1 MTKQEMRLI
10 KMTHEKA
17 FNYLKEL
24 SNTHPKAFKL
34 YSLYRVVNDKDGQ
47 AYYLFEFDVNLP
59 FTKSHASIIFNINE
73 LGDKDFVTNLTD
85 KIDKLILGSDYDE
98 LINRLARDN
107 GLLTVNWGLYRAGLE
122 FYLKDYKLTKVSTFF
137 DKVTESSDVDF
148 EGEHLILAEINSII
162 TTPVY
167 RFADFDSF
175 ITEVNCMPSKPKAFC
190 NKNIVSKL
198 TEDDTFTFTLNF
210 MYKPA
215 HSIVRITKTQGDS
228 FEFPVKYL
236 EYLMPYVELVAVDV
250 NDTTVSFNL

>member
-1 MTKQEMRLI
+1 
-10 KMTHEKA
+10 MTHEKA

-24 SNTHPKAFKL
+24 SKTHPKAFKL
-34 YSLYRVVNDKDGQ
+34 YSLYRAVNDKDGQ

-73 LGDKDFVTNLTD
+73 LGDKEFVTNLTD

-98 LINRLARDN
+98 LINRLALDN
-107 GLLTVNWGLYRAGLE
+107 GLLTINWGLYRAGLE
-122 FYLKDYKLTKVSTFF
+122 FYPKDYKLTKVSTFF
-137 DKVTESSDVDF
+137 DKVTESSGVDF

-175 ITEVNCMPSKPKAFC
+175 ITEINCMPSKPKAFC

>member
-1 MTKQEMRLI
+1 MTY
-10 KMTHEKA
+10 EKA

-24 SNTHPKAFKL
+24 SKTHPKAFKL
-34 YSLYRVVNDKDGQ
+34 YSLYRAVNASDGQ

-107 GLLTVNWGLYRAGLE
+107 GLLTVNWSLYRAGLE
-122 FYLKDYKLTKVSTFF
+122 LYLKDYKLTKASTFF
-137 DKVTESSDVDF
+137 DKVPELSDVDF

-162 TTPVY
+162 TTPAY

-175 ITEVNCMPSKPKAFC
+175 ITEINCLPSKTKAFC
-190 NKNIVSKL
+190 NKNIVPNFAKQ
-198 TEDDTFTFTLNF
+198 DTFTFTSSF
-210 MYKPA
+210 IYKPA

-236 EYLMPYVELVAVDV
+236 EHLMPYVEPVVTET
-250 NDTTVSFNL
+250 NDTTVSYDL

>member
-1 MTKQEMRLI
+1 
-10 KMTHEKA
+10 MTHEKA

-24 SNTHPKAFKL
+24 SKTHPKAFKL
-34 YSLYRVVNDKDGQ
+34 YSLYRAVNDKDGQ
-47 AYYLFEFDVNLP
+47 VYYLFEFDVNLP

-73 LGDKDFVTNLTD
+73 LGDKEFVTNLTD

-122 FYLKDYKLTKVSTFF
+122 FYLKDYKLTKASTFF
-137 DKVTESSDVDF
+137 DKAPESSDVDF
-148 EGEHLILAEINSII
+148 EGEHLILAEINSLV

-236 EYLMPYVELVAVDV
+236 EHLMPYVEPVVTET
-250 NDTTVSFNL
+250 NDTTVSYDL

>member
-24 SNTHPKAFKL
+24 SKTRPKAFKL
-34 YSLYRVVNDKDGQ
+34 YSLYRAVNVSDGQ

-73 LGDKDFVTNLTD
+73 LGDKDFVINLTD

-122 FYLKDYKLTKVSTFF
+122 FYLKDYKLTKASTFF
-137 DKVTESSDVDF
+137 DKAPESSDVDF
-148 EGEHLILAEINSII
+148 EGEHLILAEINSLV

>member
-1 MTKQEMRLI
+1 
-10 KMTHEKA
+10 MTHEKA

-24 SNTHPKAFKL
+24 SKTHPKAFKL
-34 YSLYRVVNDKDGQ
+34 YSLYRAVNDKDGQ
-47 AYYLFEFDVNLP
+47 AYYLFEFDINLP
-59 FTKSHASIIFNINE
+59 FTKSHASIVFNINE
-73 LGDKDFVTNLTD
+73 LGDKEFVTNLTD

-98 LINRLARDN
+98 LINRLARGK

-137 DKVTESSDVDF
+137 DKVPESSGVDF
-148 EGEHLILAEINSII
+148 EGEHLILAEINSLI

-236 EYLMPYVELVAVDV
+236 DYLMPYVELVAADV
-250 NDTTVSFNL
+250 NDTTVSFDL

>member
-1 MTKQEMRLI
+1 MTY
-10 KMTHEKA
+10 EKA

-24 SNTHPKAFKL
+24 SKTHPKAFKL
-34 YSLYRVVNDKDGQ
+34 YSLYRAVNVSDGQ

-122 FYLKDYKLTKVSTFF
+122 FYLKDYKLTKASTFF
-137 DKVTESSDVDF
+137 DKAPESSDVDF
-148 EGEHLILAEINSII
+148 EGEHLILAEINSLV

>member
-1 MTKQEMRLI
+1 MTYK
-10 KMTHEKA
+10 KA

-24 SNTHPKAFKL
+24 SKTHPKAFRL
-34 YSLYRVVNDKDGQ
+34 YSLYRAVNDKDGQ

-73 LGDKDFVTNLTD
+73 LGDKEFVTNLTD

-107 GLLTVNWGLYRAGLE
+107 GLLTINWGLYRAGLE
-122 FYLKDYKLTKVSTFF
+122 FYLKDYKLTKASTFF
-137 DKVTESSDVDF
+137 DKAPESSDVDF
-148 EGEHLILAEINSII
+148 EGEHLILAEINSLV

-236 EYLMPYVELVAVDV
+236 EYLMPYVELIPNMQTNNTNFD
-250 NDTTVSFNL
+250 L

>member
-1 MTKQEMRLI
+1 
-10 KMTHEKA
+10 MTHEKA

-24 SNTHPKAFKL
+24 SKTHPKAFKL
-34 YSLYRVVNDKDGQ
+34 YSLYRAVNDKDGQ
-47 AYYLFEFDVNLP
+47 VYYLFEFDVNLP
-59 FTKSHASIIFNINE
+59 FTKSHASIVFNINE
-73 LGDKDFVTNLTD
+73 LGDKEFVTNLTD

-137 DKVTESSDVDF
+137 DKVPESSDVDF
-148 EGEHLILAEINSII
+148 EGEHLILAEINSLI

-167 RFADFDSF
+167 RFADFDDF
-175 ITEVNCMPSKPKAFC
+175 ITEINCLPSKTKAFC
-190 NKNIVSKL
+190 NKNIVPNFAKP
-198 TEDDTFTFTLNF
+198 DIFTFTSNF

-236 EYLMPYVELVAVDV
+236 DYLMPYVELVAVDV
-250 NDTTVSFNL
+250 NDTTVSYNL

>member
-1 MTKQEMRLI
+1 
-10 KMTHEKA
+10 MTHEKA

-24 SNTHPKAFKL
+24 SKTRPKAFKL
-34 YSLYRVVNDKDGQ
+34 YSLYRAVNVSDGQ

-73 LGDKDFVTNLTD
+73 LGDKDFVINLTD

-137 DKVTESSDVDF
+137 DKVPESSGVDF

>member
-1 MTKQEMRLI
+1 
-10 KMTHEKA
+10 MTHEKA

-148 EGEHLILAEINSII
+148 GGEHLILAEINSII

>member
-1 MTKQEMRLI
+1 
-10 KMTHEKA
+10 MTHEKA
-17 FNYLKEL
+17 YNYLKEL
-24 SNTHPKAFKL
+24 AQTHPKAFKL
-34 YSLYRVVNDKDGQ
+34 YSLYRAVNDKDGQ

-59 FTKSHASIIFNINE
+59 FTKSHASIVFNINE
-73 LGDKDFVTNLTD
+73 LGDKDFVINLTD

-122 FYLKDYKLTKVSTFF
+122 FYLKDYKLTKASTFF
-137 DKVTESSDVDF
+137 DKAPESSDVDF
-148 EGEHLILAEINSII
+148 EGEHLILAEINSLI

-198 TEDDTFTFTLNF
+198 TEDDTFTFTSSF
-210 MYKPA
+210 IYKLA
-215 HSIVRITKTQGDS
+215 HSIVRITKTQGDII
-228 FEFPVKYL
+228 EFPVKYL
-236 EYLMPYVELVAVDV
+236 EYLMPYVEPVAADV
-250 NDTTVSFNL
+250 NDTSVSFDL

>member
-1 MTKQEMRLI
+1 MTKQ
-10 KMTHEKA
+10 KA

-24 SNTHPKAFKL
+24 SKTHPKAFKL
-34 YSLYRVVNDKDGQ
+34 YSLYRAVNDKDGQ

>member
-1 MTKQEMRLI
+1 
-10 KMTHEKA
+10 MTHEKA

-24 SNTHPKAFKL
+24 SKTHPKAFKL
-34 YSLYRVVNDKDGQ
+34 YSLYRAVNDKDGQ

-73 LGDKDFVTNLTD
+73 LGDKEFVTNLTD

-137 DKVTESSDVDF
+137 DKVPESSGVDF
-148 EGEHLILAEINSII
+148 EGEHLILAEINSLI

-198 TEDDTFTFTLNF
+198 TEDDTFTFTSNF

>member
-1 MTKQEMRLI
+1 
-10 KMTHEKA
+10 MTHEKA

-24 SNTHPKAFKL
+24 SKTRPKAFKL
-34 YSLYRVVNDKDGQ
+34 YSLYRAVNASDGQ

-59 FTKSHASIIFNINE
+59 FTKSHASIVFNINE
-73 LGDKDFVTNLTD
+73 LGDKEFVTNLTD

-137 DKVTESSDVDF
+137 DKVTESSAVDF
-148 EGEHLILAEINSII
+148 EGKHLILAEINSLV
-162 TTPVY
+162 TTPTY
-167 RFADFDSF
+167 RFADFDGF
-175 ITEVNCMPSKPKAFC
+175 VTEVNCLPSKTKAFC
-190 NKNIVSKL
+190 NKNIVPKF
-198 TEDDTFTFTLNF
+198 TEHDTFTFTSNF

-236 EYLMPYVELVAVDV
+236 DYLMPYVELNMQV
-250 NDTTVSFNL
+250 NNMNFDL

>member
-1 MTKQEMRLI
+1 
-10 KMTHEKA
+10 MTHEKA

-24 SNTHPKAFKL
+24 SKTHPKAFKL
-34 YSLYRVVNDKDGQ
+34 YSLYRAVNAKDGQ

-59 FTKSHASIIFNINE
+59 FTKSHASIVFNINE
-73 LGDKDFVTNLTD
+73 LGDKEFVTNLTD

-122 FYLKDYKLTKVSTFF
+122 FYLKDYKLTKASIFF
-137 DKVTESSDVDF
+137 DKVVELSDVDF
-148 EGEHLILAEINSII
+148 EGEHLILAEINSLV

-175 ITEVNCMPSKPKAFC
+175 ITEINCLPSKPKAFC
-190 NKNIVSKL
+190 NKNIVPNFA
-198 TEDDTFTFTLNF
+198 EQDTFTFTSNF

-250 NDTTVSFNL
+250 NDTTVSYDL

>member
-1 MTKQEMRLI
+1 MA
-10 KMTHEKA
+10 HEKA

-24 SNTHPKAFKL
+24 SKTHPKAFKL
-34 YSLYRVVNDKDGQ
+34 YSFYRTVNASDGQ

-59 FTKSHASIIFNINE
+59 FTKSHASIVFNINE
-73 LGDKDFVTNLTD
+73 LGDKEFVTNLTD

-137 DKVTESSDVDF
+137 DKVPESSGVDF
-148 EGEHLILAEINSII
+148 EGEHLILAEINSLI

-236 EYLMPYVELVAVDV
+236 EHLMPYVEPVAADV
-250 NDTTVSFNL
+250 NDTTVSFDL

>member
-1 MTKQEMRLI
+1 MTY
-10 KMTHEKA
+10 EKA

-24 SNTHPKAFKL
+24 SKTHPKAFKL
-34 YSLYRVVNDKDGQ
+34 YSLYRAVNDKDGQ

-59 FTKSHASIIFNINE
+59 FTKSHASIVFNINE
-73 LGDKDFVTNLTD
+73 LGDKEFVTNLTD

-122 FYLKDYKLTKVSTFF
+122 FYLKDYKLTKVSIFF
-137 DKVTESSDVDF
+137 DKVPESSGVDF

-175 ITEVNCMPSKPKAFC
+175 ITEVNCMPSKPKAFY

-198 TEDDTFTFTLNF
+198 TEDDTFTFTSNF

>member
-1 MTKQEMRLI
+1 MTY
-10 KMTHEKA
+10 EKA

-24 SNTHPKAFKL
+24 SKTHPKAFKL
-34 YSLYRVVNDKDGQ
+34 YSLYRAVNDKDGQ
-47 AYYLFEFDVNLP
+47 AYYLFEFDINLP
-59 FTKSHASIIFNINE
+59 FTKSHASIVFNINE
-73 LGDKDFVTNLTD
+73 LGDKEFVTNLTD

-98 LINRLARDN
+98 LINRLARDK

-137 DKVTESSDVDF
+137 DKVPESSGVDF
-148 EGEHLILAEINSII
+148 EGEHLILAEINSLI

-167 RFADFDSF
+167 RFADFDDF
-175 ITEVNCMPSKPKAFC
+175 ITEINCLQSKTKAFC
-190 NKNIVSKL
+190 NKNIVPNFAKQ
-198 TEDDTFTFTLNF
+198 DIFTFTLNF

-236 EYLMPYVELVAVDV
+236 EHLMPYVGPVVTET
-250 NDTTVSFNL
+250 NDTTVSYDL

>member
-1 MTKQEMRLI
+1 M
-10 KMTHEKA
+10 
-17 FNYLKEL
+17 
-24 SNTHPKAFKL
+24 
-34 YSLYRVVNDKDGQ
+34 
-47 AYYLFEFDVNLP
+47 FEFGVNLP

-73 LGDKDFVTNLTD
+73 LGDKEFVTNLTD

-122 FYLKDYKLTKVSTFF
+122 FYLKDYKLTKASTFF
-137 DKVTESSDVDF
+137 DKAPESSDVDF
-148 EGEHLILAEINSII
+148 EGEHLILAEINSLV

>member
-1 MTKQEMRLI
+1 
-10 KMTHEKA
+10 MTHEKA

-24 SNTHPKAFKL
+24 SKTHPKAFKL
-34 YSLYRVVNDKDGQ
+34 YSLYRAVNVSDGQ

-73 LGDKDFVTNLTD
+73 LGDKDFVINLTD

-137 DKVTESSDVDF
+137 DKVPESSGVDF

-198 TEDDTFTFTLNF
+198 TEDDTFTFTSNF

-215 HSIVRITKTQGDS
+215 HSIVRITKAQGDS

-236 EYLMPYVELVAVDV
+236 EYLMPYVEPVAADV
-250 NDTTVSFNL
+250 NDTTVSFDL

>member
-10 KMTHEKA
+10 KMAHEKA

-24 SNTHPKAFKL
+24 SKTHPKAFKL
-34 YSLYRVVNDKDGQ
+34 YSLYRAVNASDGQ

-73 LGDKDFVTNLTD
+73 LGDKEFVTNLTD

-137 DKVTESSDVDF
+137 DKVPESSGVDF

-198 TEDDTFTFTLNF
+198 TEDDTFTFTSNF

-215 HSIVRITKTQGDS
+215 HSIVRITKAQGDII
-228 FEFPVKYL
+228 EFPVKYL
-236 EYLMPYVELVAVDV
+236 EHLMPYVEPVAADV
-250 NDTTVSFNL
+250 NDTTVSFDL

>member
-1 MTKQEMRLI
+1 
-10 KMTHEKA
+10 MTHEKA

-24 SNTHPKAFKL
+24 SKTHPKAFKL
-34 YSLYRVVNDKDGQ
+34 YSLYRAVNDKDGQ

-59 FTKSHASIIFNINE
+59 FTKSHASIVFNINE
-73 LGDKDFVTNLTD
+73 LGDKEFVTNLTD

-98 LINRLARDN
+98 LINRLARGN

-137 DKVTESSDVDF
+137 DKVPESSGVDF
-148 EGEHLILAEINSII
+148 EGEHLILAEINSLV

-198 TEDDTFTFTLNF
+198 TEDDTFTFTSSF
-210 MYKPA
+210 IYKPA
-215 HSIVRITKTQGDS
+215 HSIVRITKTQGEII
-228 FEFPVKYL
+228 EFPTKYS
-236 EYLMPYVELVAVDV
+236 EFLMPYVELEQSMQTDNKA
-250 NDTTVSFNL
+250 SFDL

>member
-1 MTKQEMRLI
+1 
-10 KMTHEKA
+10 MTHEKA

-24 SNTHPKAFKL
+24 SNTHSKAFKL

>member
-1 MTKQEMRLI
+1 
-10 KMTHEKA
+10 MTHEKA

-24 SNTHPKAFKL
+24 SKTRPKAFKL
-34 YSLYRVVNDKDGQ
+34 YSLYRAVNVSDGQ

-73 LGDKDFVTNLTD
+73 LGDKDFVINLTD

-122 FYLKDYKLTKVSTFF
+122 FYLKDYKLTKASTFF
-137 DKVTESSDVDF
+137 DKAPESSDVDF
-148 EGEHLILAEINSII
+148 EGEHLILAEINSLV

>member
-1 MTKQEMRLI
+1 MTY
-10 KMTHEKA
+10 EKA

-24 SNTHPKAFKL
+24 SKTHPKAFKL
-34 YSLYRVVNDKDGQ
+34 YSLYRAVNDKDGQ

-73 LGDKDFVTNLTD
+73 LGDKNFVTNLTD
-85 KIDKLILGSDYDE
+85 KIDKLILRSDYDE

-107 GLLTVNWGLYRAGLE
+107 GLLTINWGLYRAGLE

-137 DKVTESSDVDF
+137 DKVTESSAVDF

>member
-1 MTKQEMRLI
+1 
-10 KMTHEKA
+10 MTHEKA

-24 SNTHPKAFKL
+24 SKTHPKAFKL
-34 YSLYRVVNDKDGQ
+34 YSLYRAVNVSDGQ

-137 DKVTESSDVDF
+137 DKVPESSGVDF

-175 ITEVNCMPSKPKAFC
+175 ITEVNCMPSKPKAFY
-190 NKNIVSKL
+190 NKNIVPNFA
-198 TEDDTFTFTLNF
+198 EQDTFTFTSNF

-236 EYLMPYVELVAVDV
+236 EYLMPYVELVAVDM

>member
-24 SNTHPKAFKL
+24 SKTHPKAFKL
-34 YSLYRVVNDKDGQ
+34 YSLYRAVNDKDGQ

-73 LGDKDFVTNLTD
+73 LGDKEFVTNLTD

-98 LINRLARDN
+98 LINRLALDN
-107 GLLTVNWGLYRAGLE
+107 GLLTINWGLYRAGLE

-137 DKVTESSDVDF
+137 DKVTESSGVDF

>member
-1 MTKQEMRLI
+1 M
-10 KMTHEKA
+10 
-17 FNYLKEL
+17 
-24 SNTHPKAFKL
+24 
-34 YSLYRVVNDKDGQ
+34 
-47 AYYLFEFDVNLP
+47 P

-73 LGDKDFVTNLTD
+73 LGDKEFVTNLTD

-107 GLLTVNWGLYRAGLE
+107 GLLTVNWGLHRAGLE
-122 FYLKDYKLTKVSTFF
+122 FYLKDYKLTKASTFF
-137 DKVTESSDVDF
+137 DKVPELSDVDF
-148 EGEHLILAEINSII
+148 EGEHLILAEINSLI

-175 ITEVNCMPSKPKAFC
+175 ITEVNCMPSKRKAFY

-198 TEDDTFTFTLNF
+198 TEDDTFTFTSNF

-215 HSIVRITKTQGDS
+215 HSIVRITKAQGDII
-228 FEFPVKYL
+228 EFPVKYL

>member
-1 MTKQEMRLI
+1 
-10 KMTHEKA
+10 MTHEKA

-59 FTKSHASIIFNINE
+59 FTKAHASIIFNINE
-73 LGDKDFVTNLTD
+73 LGDKEFVTNLTD

-148 EGEHLILAEINSII
+148 EGEHLILAEINSLV